1 MSQISRRQLKMMEM
15 MEIVDEHH
23 IEIYLCRRCKI
34 SCLFCLVLFVFL
46 NTRVYK
52 NTHSYVKVICLS
64 VLCTLTFIILY
75 IFLIFTYII
84 YLFYIKM
91 NYILYIYT
99 FFILFQKKSFL
110 HLKRYRYISRSS
122 LNLVFPF
129 VNCISIYLT
138 KV

>member
-1 MSQISRRQLKMMEM
+1 MMET

-64 VLCTLTFIILY
+64 VLCTLTFIMY

-91 NYILYIYT
+91 NYILLLYIYIYV
-99 FFILFQKKSFL
+99 FYLLFLEKKSFTS
-110 HLKRYRYISRSS
+110 KRYRYISRSS

-129 VNCISIYLT
+129 L
-138 KV
+138 